1 MQAASARV
9 AAALPDAIT
18 SGTYLVAWIAP
29 ALLGVTA
36 LRNLLA
42 AIVIEFLV
50 LHATALYGLGVRH
63 LGMAVRQ
70 RATVLGVVSLPY
82 AIVAVWLA
90 LGLDLPWV
98 VFSFLW
104 LFTARFAFLLR
115 RPAATAALEM
125 SRARTLWLVSLGAFV
140 IGIVACNKL
149 PLPTLGLT
157 PEFVATLSMS
167 GHPDPKAQAP
177 HVSIAFGVFYFA
189 LLALAKAMLLGGAAP
204 AADVAGGRRVP
215 E

>member
-1 MQAASARV
+1 MRAAFTRI
-9 AAALPDAIT
+9 AAALPDTIT
-18 SGTYLVAWIAP
+18 SATYLVAWIAP

-36 LRNLLA
+36 VRNLLV

-50 LHATALYGLGVRH
+50 LHATALYGVGVRH
-63 LGMAVRQ
+63 LGMGVRQ
-70 RATVLGVVSLPY
+70 RAIALGIVSLPY

-90 LGLDLPWV
+90 LGLDMPWV

-104 LFTARFAFLLR
+104 LFTARFGFLLR

-125 SRARTLWLVSLGAFV
+125 SRAWTLWLVSLGAFV
-140 IGIVACNKL
+140 IGIMACNKL

-157 PEFVATLSMS
+157 PEFVASLSMS
-167 GHPDPKAQAP
+167 GHPDAKAQAP
-177 HVSIAFGVFYFA
+177 HISIAFGVFYFA
-189 LLALAKAMLLGGAAP
+189 VLALAKAMLLGGAA
-204 AADVAGGRRVP
+204 AAAEGAGSRRVP